1 MTDGYA
7 ILVCGTRDGVPDDLL
22 DSELT
27 ALAPDVVIT
36 GGARG
41 TDAQAAAWA
50 HAHGV
55 KVVTYTTD
63 WATHGR
69 SAGPMRN
76 QAMLDTAE
84 PDLVLAFP
92 SKTSIGTF
100 DMLRRAK
107 AAHLPLRIVRVP
119 TTAAKS
125 TPTGAPL

>member
-1 MTDGYA
+1 MTGLYA
-7 ILVCGTRDGVPDDLL
+7 ILVCGTRDGVPYDLL

-55 KVVTYTTD
+55 KVATYKAD
-63 WATHGR
+63 WAEHGR
-69 SAGPMRN
+69 AAGPMRN
-76 QAMLDTAE
+76 QAMLDAAK

-92 SKTSIGTF
+92 SKTSVGTY

-107 AAHLPLRIVRVP
+107 AAHVAMRIVRVP
-119 TTAAKS
+119 VAAAKS
-125 TPTGAPL
+125 TPTGSLL